1 MDLVMAWRNVW
12 RNPRRSLLTMA
23 AIAFATLLLVFMLSM
38 QFGSYETMIN
48 SAVKIQTGHLQVQ
61 AQTYQEKRD
70 IRLVV
75 PDPER
80 IAKILEKI
88 PQVTAFTFRS
98 EAFVLVSSRDRT
110 YGAMLVGVDPQR
122 EAGVSTLKTI
132 VRQGRYLEP
141 SDTNQALLGTLL
153 ARNLRVDVGDELV
166 ILGQGRDGSIAAT
179 VVTLKGIF
187 NSGQDDF
194 DRSVVHVP
202 LPFFQETFG
211 MRGAVHTVVAIS
223 KSLEAVPGIKQAVN
237 DALKRLPL
245 NDHLVALDWQE
256 LLPGLIQA
264 IKMDLVSGFIFY
276 IILIIVVAFSI
287 LNTFLMAI
295 FERTREFGVM
305 MAIGTRPGRLVKLIL
320 LESAGITLLGS
331 IAGILAGCLITWY
344 FQVHGILIPGAEEV
358 ARQFGLP
365 ERIYPN
371 LSVFSVGIGAGIV
384 LVITS
389 MTALYPALRVRRL
402 KPVDALTAT

>member
-1 MDLVMAWRNVW
+1 MNLVMAWRNVW

-75 PDPER
+75 PDPEP

-132 VRQGRYLEP
+132 VRQGRYLEEG
-141 SDTNQALLGTLL
+141 DTNLALLGKLL

-179 VVTLKGIF
+179 VVTVKGVF
-187 NSGQDDF
+187 DSGQDDF

-223 KSLEAVPGIKQAVN
+223 KSLEAVPGIKQALN
-237 DALKRLPL
+237 DALKRLPDS
-245 NDHLVALDWQE
+245 DHLVALDWQE

-389 MTALYPALRVRRL
+389 MTALYPALRIRRL
-402 KPVDALTAT
+402 KPVEALTAT